1 MFVIRSINNSET
13 KEFMRK
19 LKKMH
24 KFTKELIDCIET
36 EYEDDEFDDDD
47 DEDYREN
54 ETMSERRGMIR
65 RYRRGM

>member
-1 MFVIRSINNSET
+1 MVVIRSRNNSET

-24 KFTKELIDCIET
+24 KFTKELIDCVES

-47 DEDYREN
+47 EDYQEN
-54 ETMSERRGMIR
+54 ETMSERRGTIR
-65 RYRRGM
+65 RYRRRM

>member
-1 MFVIRSINNSET
+1 MVVIRSRSNSET
-13 KEFMRK
+13 KELMKK
-19 LKKMH
+19 LKRMH
-24 KFTKELIDCIET
+24 KFVKELMECVET
-36 EYEDDEFDDDD
+36 EYEDDEFDD

>member
-1 MFVIRSINNSET
+1 MFVIRSRNNSET

-24 KFTKELIDCIET
+24 KFTKELIDCVES

-47 DEDYREN
+47 EDYNEN

-65 RYRRGM
+65 RYRRRM

>member
-1 MFVIRSINNSET
+1 MVVIRSRNNSET

-24 KFTKELIDCIET
+24 KFTKELIDCVES

-47 DEDYREN
+47 DDYHEN

-65 RYRRGM
+65 RYRRRM

>member
-1 MFVIRSINNSET
+1 MFVIRSRNNSET
-13 KEFMRK
+13 KEFMRN

-47 DEDYREN
+47 DYHEK

>member
-1 MFVIRSINNSET
+1 MVVIRTRNNSET
-13 KEFMRK
+13 KELMKK
-19 LKKMH
+19 LKRMH
-24 KFTKELIDCIET
+24 KFVKELMECVET
-36 EYEDDEFDDDD
+36 EYEDDEFDD

>member
-1 MFVIRSINNSET
+1 MFVIRSRNNSET

-24 KFTKELIDCIET
+24 KFTKELIDCVES

-47 DEDYREN
+47 EDYNEN
-54 ETMSERRGMIR
+54 ETMSERRGVIR
-65 RYRRGM
+65 RYRRRM

>member
-1 MFVIRSINNSET
+1 MVVIRSRNNSET

-24 KFTKELIDCIET
+24 KFTKELIDCVES
-36 EYEDDEFDDDD
+36 EYEDDEFDDD
-47 DEDYREN
+47 EDYNEN

-65 RYRRGM
+65 RYRRRM

>member
-1 MFVIRSINNSET
+1 MVVIRSRNNSET

-24 KFTKELIDCIET
+24 KFTKELIDCVES

-47 DEDYREN
+47 EDYHEN

-65 RYRRGM
+65 RYRRRM

>member
-1 MFVIRSINNSET
+1 MVVIRSRNNSET
-13 KEFMRK
+13 KELMKK
-19 LKKMH
+19 LKRMH
-24 KFTKELIDCIET
+24 KFVKELMECVET
-36 EYEDDEFDDDD
+36 EYEDDDFDD

>member
-1 MFVIRSINNSET
+1 MVVIRSRNNSET
-13 KEFMRK
+13 KELMRK
-19 LKKMH
+19 LKRMH
-24 KFTKELIDCIET
+24 KFVKELMECVET
-36 EYEDDEFDDDD
+36 EYEDDEFDD

>member
-1 MFVIRSINNSET
+1 MVVIRSRNNSET
-13 KEFMRK
+13 KEFIRK

-47 DEDYREN
+47 DYHEN
-54 ETMSERRGMIR
+54 ETMSERRGTIR

>member
-1 MFVIRSINNSET
+1 MIVIRSRSNSET
-13 KEFMRK
+13 KELMKK
-19 LKKMH
+19 LKRMH
-24 KFTKELIDCIET
+24 KFVKELMECVET
-36 EYEDDEFDDDD
+36 EYEDDEFDD

>member
-1 MFVIRSINNSET
+1 MVVIRTRNNSET
-13 KEFMRK
+13 KELMKK
-19 LKKMH
+19 LKRMH
-24 KFTKELIDCIET
+24 KFVKELMECVET
-36 EYEDDEFDDDD
+36 EYEDDELDD

>member
-1 MFVIRSINNSET
+1 MVVIRSRNNSET

-24 KFTKELIDCIET
+24 KFTKELIDCVES

-47 DEDYREN
+47 EDYHEN
-54 ETMSERRGMIR
+54 ETMSERRGVIR
-65 RYRRGM
+65 RYRRRM

>member
-1 MFVIRSINNSET
+1 MIVIRSRNNSET
-13 KEFMRK
+13 KELMRK
-19 LKKMH
+19 LKRMH
-24 KFTKELIDCIET
+24 KFVKELMECVET
-36 EYEDDEFDDDD
+36 EYEDDEFDD

>member
-1 MFVIRSINNSET
+1 MVVIRSRNNSET

-36 EYEDDEFDDDD
+36 EYEDDEFDDD
-47 DEDYREN
+47 EDYHEN

>member
-1 MFVIRSINNSET
+1 MIVIRSRNNSET
-13 KEFMRK
+13 KELMKK
-19 LKKMH
+19 LKRMH
-24 KFTKELIDCIET
+24 KFVKELMECVET
-36 EYEDDEFDDDD
+36 EYEDDEFDD

>member
-1 MFVIRSINNSET
+1 MVVIRSRNNSET

-24 KFTKELIDCIET
+24 KFTKELIDCVES

-47 DEDYREN
+47 EDYHEN
-54 ETMSERRGMIR
+54 ETMSERRGTIR
-65 RYRRGM
+65 RYRRRM

>member
-1 MFVIRSINNSET
+1 MVVIRSRNNSET

-24 KFTKELIDCIET
+24 KFTKELIDCVET
-36 EYEDDEFDDDD
+36 EYEDDEFDDD
-47 DEDYREN
+47 EDYHEN

>member
-1 MFVIRSINNSET
+1 MVVIRSRNNSET

-24 KFTKELIDCIET
+24 KFTKELIDCVES

-47 DEDYREN
+47 EDYNEN
-54 ETMSERRGMIR
+54 ETMSERRGVIR
-65 RYRRGM
+65 RYRRRM

>member
-1 MFVIRSINNSET
+1 MVVIRSRNNSET
-13 KEFMRK
+13 KELMKK
-19 LKKMH
+19 LKRMH
-24 KFTKELIDCIET
+24 KFVKELMECVET
-36 EYEDDEFDDDD
+36 EYEDDEFDD

>member
-1 MFVIRSINNSET
+1 MFVIRSRNNSET

-24 KFTKELIDCIET
+24 KFTKELIDCVES
-36 EYEDDEFDDDD
+36 EYEDDEFDDD
-47 DEDYREN
+47 EDYNEN

-65 RYRRGM
+65 RYRRRM

>member
-1 MFVIRSINNSET
+1 MVVIRSRNNSET

-24 KFTKELIDCIET
+24 KFTKELIDCVES

-47 DEDYREN
+47 DDYNEN
-54 ETMSERRGMIR
+54 ETMSERRGTIR
-65 RYRRGM
+65 RYRRRM

>member
-1 MFVIRSINNSET
+1 MVVIRSRNNSET

-24 KFTKELIDCIET
+24 KFTKELIDCVES

-47 DEDYREN
+47 DDYQEN
-54 ETMSERRGMIR
+54 ETMSERRGTIR
-65 RYRRGM
+65 RYRRRM

>member
-1 MFVIRSINNSET
+1 MVVIRSRNNSET
-13 KEFMRK
+13 KELMKK
-19 LKKMH
+19 LKRMH
-24 KFTKELIDCIET
+24 KFVKELIECVET
-36 EYEDDEFDDDD
+36 EYEDDEFDD

>member
-1 MFVIRSINNSET
+1 MVVIRSRNNSEI

-24 KFTKELIDCIET
+24 KFTKELIDCVES
-36 EYEDDEFDDDD
+36 EYEDDEFDDD
-47 DEDYREN
+47 EDYHEN

-65 RYRRGM
+65 RYRRRM

>member
-1 MFVIRSINNSET
+1 MVVIRSRSNSET
-13 KEFMRK
+13 KELMKK
-19 LKKMH
+19 LKRMH
-24 KFTKELIDCIET
+24 KFVKELIECVET
-36 EYEDDEFDDDD
+36 EYEDDEFDD

>member
-1 MFVIRSINNSET
+1 MVVIRSRNNSET

-24 KFTKELIDCIET
+24 KFTKELIDCVES

-47 DEDYREN
+47 EDYNEN

-65 RYRRGM
+65 RYRRRM